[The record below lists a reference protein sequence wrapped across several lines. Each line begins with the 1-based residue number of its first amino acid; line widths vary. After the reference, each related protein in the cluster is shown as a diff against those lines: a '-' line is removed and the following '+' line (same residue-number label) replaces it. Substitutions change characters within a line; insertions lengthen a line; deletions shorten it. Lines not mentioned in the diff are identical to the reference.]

1 MVTVSDRWRLDH
13 PWARFYPWAVE
24 QAWLSTPVGAA
35 VFGTDMGRFRAAIE
49 RVGQVPAGAA
59 VLDVPCG
66 GGIALRGLRPGQGV
80 RYVAA
85 DIAPTMLERTRRA
98 AQERGVADQVETLE
112 ADVAAL
118 PVSEA
123 TYDLCLSLTGLHCFP
138 DPRAA
143 LLELG
148 RVTRP
153 SGELVASWLR
163 TDAGPRYAPVIR
175 AARTLGIFGPSAS
188 TSQVRR
194 WLAEAGFTDVD
205 LQTSGSLA
213 YVTARR
219 TTERP

>member
-24 QAWLSTPVGAA
+24 QPWLSAPVGAA
-35 VFGTDMGRFRAAIE
+35 VFGTDMGRLRAAIDQ
-49 RVGQVPAGAA
+49 VGRVPAGAA

-98 AQERGVADQVETLE
+98 ARGRGVADQVETLE

-118 PVSEA
+118 PVADA

-143 LLELG
+143 LLEIG

-153 SGELVASWLR
+153 GGDLVASWLR

-175 AARTLGIFGPSAS
+175 VARTLGVVGPSAS
-188 TSQVRR
+188 TADVRR
-194 WLAEAGFTDVD
+194 WLGEAGFIDVD
-205 LQTSGSLA
+205 LETSGSLA

-219 TTERP
+219 APEQH